1 MMPPGQKIA
10 MAEIITAPS
19 LAVKSRTPL
28 FDDVFLQATERHA
41 NYDVSPD
48 GTRLLLLKS
57 VGEERLIVVRNWREE
72 LRARLRP
79 RSSQ

>member
-1 MMPPGQKIA
+1 
-10 MAEIITAPS
+10 
-19 LAVKSRTPL
+19 
-28 FDDVFLQATERHA
+28 VFLQAMERHA

-48 GTRLLLLKS
+48 GTRFLLLKS
-57 VGEERLIVVRNWREE
+57 VGEERLIVARNCGEE